1 MADPPGG
8 VRGVSEHFDLVVSE
22 VTDLGGR
29 VGVAGWCRQCGRMIR
44 PILSAGETRWP
55 AELATPDALA
65 VGNVLRFAATG
76 LPAGRPRPFAGE
88 DVIVAPDPEVV
99 GRVDIPELV
108 DILRPSEASSVAA
121 VFGDSLRDGTHVTVG
136 AECPSLAAVRT
147 WAGHTLTFDEW
158 DGDGQPRLRCVFTDA
173 DGLRL
178 SLSIV
183 SRALRDAYDQDG
195 LDGLTD
201 LSRRHRRAHVRLGLE
216 LPDPAGRAYLRVND
230 ILFH

>member
-1 MADPPGG
+1 MTGTPGG
-8 VRGVSEHFDLVVSE
+8 VSEVSEYFDLVVSE

-29 VGVAGWCRQCGRMIR
+29 VGVAGWCEPSGRMIR
-44 PILSAGETRWP
+44 PILSALETRWP
-55 AELATPDALA
+55 ADMAVPGRLA

-88 DVIVAPDPEVV
+88 DVIVDPEPELI
-99 GRVDIPELV
+99 GRVNIPKLV
-108 DILRPSEASSVAA
+108 EILRPSEASSVAA
-121 VFGDSLRDGTHVTVG
+121 VFGDCLRDGSHVTVG

-173 DGLRL
+173 NGLRL

-183 SRALRDAYDQDG
+183 SRALREAYDQDG

-201 LSRRHRRAHVRLGLE
+201 LSRRHRCAHVRLGLE
-216 LPDPAGRAYLRVND
+216 LPDSSGRAYLRVND